1 MRSGIQIWTIS
12 HRNISRPL
20 IIQQYDVHWRC
31 MMIERQRILYIASA
45 VIIAVAGTIFWLLVM
60 GLSAQSVWADPGPL
74 YVAPSPTGD
83 DNNPCSSIQPC
94 ATVQHAVDLAETS
107 DEVLVA
113 TGVYTGV
120 QARDAM
126 TQVVYISKTVTI
138 RGGYNSD
145 FSLWDPDTFPSTLDA
160 EQQGRVVYIS
170 GASITPTLESL
181 TITGGDATGLTTHCP
196 PAGGQSDGCGGGI
209 FVYNARPTIMNNIV
223 TDNVA
228 AVSTNSHSA
237 SGGGICA
244 SYATGTVILG
254 NLIFSNTAS
263 TGERGMGGGIH
274 LYFPY
279 EILVESNQ
287 ILSNTA
293 TTHDSLAGWGG
304 GIAIGGSGAAGTIVG
319 NHIQGNRTNGGGY
332 GYGAGIYQW
341 SASSNFASNQVMSNY
356 GSHAVYLGYSHSRFD
371 SNQVVNNDTSTGIQ
385 LVNGSES
392 GLTMT
397 NNIIA
402 NSGDRS
408 LSVFAYDGAPLT
420 ATLIHNT
427 VAGSG
432 TGYGVIIE
440 TGYVTL
446 TLTNTIVTSHTW
458 GITNTVPA
466 SSTIFTDHTLFWANQ
481 SDGIRGANPVD
492 GDPDFIDPN
501 TGNYHIGLASAAID
515 AGIEAGVNSDLDG
528 DSRPHGSAPD
538 IGADEAMWWRIYLPL
553 VMRQN

>member
-1 MRSGIQIWTIS
+1 
-12 HRNISRPL
+12 
-20 IIQQYDVHWRC
+20 
-31 MMIERQRILYIASA
+31 
-45 VIIAVAGTIFWLLVM
+45 
-60 GLSAQSVWADPGPL
+60 
-74 YVAPSPTGD
+74 
-83 DNNPCSSIQPC
+83 
-94 ATVQHAVDLAETS
+94 
-107 DEVLVA
+107 
-113 TGVYTGV
+113 
-120 QARDAM
+120 
-126 TQVVYISKTVTI
+126 
-138 RGGYNSD
+138 
-145 FSLWDPDTFPSTLDA
+145 
-160 EQQGRVVYIS
+160 
-170 GASITPTLESL
+170 
-181 TITGGDATGLTTHCP
+181 
-196 PAGGQSDGCGGGI
+196 
-209 FVYNARPTIMNNIV
+209 
-223 TDNVA
+223 
-228 AVSTNSHSA
+228 
-237 SGGGICA
+237 
-244 SYATGTVILG
+244 
-254 NLIFSNTAS
+254 
-263 TGERGMGGGIH
+263 MGGGIH

-279 EILVESNQ
+279 DVLVESNQ

-319 NHIQGNRTNGGGY
+319 NHIQGNRTNGSGY